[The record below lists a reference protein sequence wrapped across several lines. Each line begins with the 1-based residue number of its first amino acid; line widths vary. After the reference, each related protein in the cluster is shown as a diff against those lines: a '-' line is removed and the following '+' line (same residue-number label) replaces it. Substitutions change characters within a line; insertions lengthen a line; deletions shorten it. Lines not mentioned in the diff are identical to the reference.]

1 MTTTQTPFPSL
12 PEELIKL
19 IFEHACIKTSVIHT
33 NPNQSRDGDIKAKS
47 PVDVA
52 TTRSIM
58 LVSRAAYNLVIPLL
72 YRSITISKPSHLI
85 KFSHTLL
92 TRPSLG
98 LYVRNLWVGAIT
110 APTLNFLPIVI
121 SDVDL
126 SIAARAHISRFE
138 NAASKRS
145 EKPQIFFETT
155 TDLVYVENGVEYAAM
170 NVPSHQDRLV
180 EVRQEYSGN
189 VTPTSNVPDDSR
201 HGHHTSQSSHGRGYG
216 VDRSSLGYDAAG
228 DWIGLDEWVL
238 RCLEVQYAI
247 EFHWE
252 WVGVTTPP
260 LGLPSPDMV
269 QADQDVLR
277 QDPLDWGDSNVTVAP
292 LPSRE
297 REFSTDTLSSSSTS
311 DFLRSNASMLG
322 FNHIRRFF
330 LLRAKGYSPR
340 SAANALI
347 DEYLA
352 STTPFYEPKKR
363 ASDVCNLHLLTDE
376 DEMDHFLHPALFA
389 RSGAIHLVLAGEPPE
404 GFNAPPNAIPAT
416 TANTF
421 AFHDEDGSEDDS
433 SEDESMNGH
442 RDDRQRRQR
451 RETLDFVD
459 LFGHIQGSSRTLY
472 PNNSSEN
479 SESSE
484 TEDIEFAQYGQTL
497 RPDDHIQAQPRPYS
511 LQPGSTRTVQAIDRR
526 PASTLGSLTANLR
539 AALALCPRIRVLGLN
554 GFLER
559 AIGGTRDCAGLTELR
574 HLSLGP
580 PPPYW
585 SSALNLHQKTLKS
598 LRSLHISG
606 CMLFKSEAL
615 AIGGFTS
622 ALPKL
627 REVDWTLWLGHLLDH
642 PIDVV
647 EALSCLMG
655 KENGSAN
662 ATGRVSNQTRRSE
675 AHSTRKPLRKI
686 RATLNAQ
693 DVDYFQKNASLEL
706 REDPRLLLRQCAS
719 IDAEPNLLFVRQWW
733 ESKAGIITKQINATD
748 DV

>member
-1 MTTTQTPFPSL
+1 MSSTQTPFPSL

-19 IFEHACIKTSVIHT
+19 IFEHACIKISILHI
-33 NPNQSRDGDIKAKS
+33 NANQSRDGDIKAKS
-47 PVDVA
+47 PIDVA
-52 TTRSIM
+52 TARSIM

-72 YRSITISKPSHLI
+72 YRSVTISKPSQLI

-92 TRPSLG
+92 LRPSLG
-98 LYVRNLWVGAIT
+98 LLVRNLWVGAIT
-110 APTLNFLPIVI
+110 APPLNFLPIII
-121 SDVDL
+121 SDVEL
-126 SIAARAHISRFE
+126 SVAARAHITRFE
-138 NAASKRS
+138 NAISKRN
-145 EKPQIFFETT
+145 EQRQVFFEST
-155 TDLVYVENGVEYAAM
+155 TDLVYIENGVEYAAM

-180 EVRQEYSGN
+180 EARQEYSGS
-189 VTPTSNVPDDSR
+189 VTPTSSIPNESR
-201 HGHHTSQSSHGRGYG
+201 HDHHPSRSFHGRGYG
-216 VDRSSLGYDAAG
+216 VDRLSMGYDAAG
-228 DWIGLDEWVL
+228 DWIGLDEWIL

-269 QADQDVLR
+269 QADQDALR
-277 QDPLDWGDSNVTVAP
+277 QDPLDWDETNVTVAP

-297 REFSTDTLSSSSTS
+297 REFSSDTLSSSSTS

-330 LLRAKGYSPR
+330 LLRSKGFSPR
-340 SAANALI
+340 SSASALI

-352 STTPFYEPKKR
+352 STTPIYEPKKK
-363 ASDVCNLHLLTDE
+363 ASDVCNLHLLADE
-376 DEMDHFLHPALFA
+376 DEIDHFLHPALFA

-421 AFHDEDGSEDDS
+421 AFHDEDGSEDES
-433 SEDESMNGH
+433 SELESVNGH
-442 RDDRQRRQR
+442 RDDRQRHNR
-451 RETLDFVD
+451 REALDFVD

-472 PNNSSEN
+472 TNNSLEN
-479 SESSE
+479 SDSSE
-484 TEDIEFAQYGQTL
+484 PEDAEFTQYGQTL
-497 RPDDHIQAQPRPYS
+497 RPDDHIQAQPKSYS
-511 LQPGSTRTVQAIDRR
+511 LSSRIAQPIDRR

-539 AALALCPRIRVLGLN
+539 AVLALCPRIRVLGLN

-559 AIGGTRDCAGLTELR
+559 AVGGTRDCAGLTELR

-580 PPPYW
+580 PPPFW

-615 AIGGFTS
+615 AIGGFTK
-622 ALPKL
+622 ALPNL

-655 KENGSAN
+655 KDGGSAN
-662 ATGRVSNQTRRSE
+662 AAVRGSNQTRRSE
-675 AHSTRKPLRKI
+675 VHSTRKPLRKI
-686 RATLNAQ
+686 RATLNSQ
-693 DVDYFQKNASLEL
+693 DVEFFQKNASAEL
-706 REDPRLLLRQCAS
+706 REDSRLLLRQCAS

-733 ESKAGIITKQINATD
+733 ESKSGIIARQNYAAD